1 MAWTIELSQSAE
13 KSLRKFD
20 RQVAK
25 RITHFLRGRVAQLE
39 NPRGLG
45 KPLHASLENY
55 WSYRVGDYRLI
66 CEIKDQKLVV
76 LVVDIGHR
84 SDIYR

>member
-1 MAWTIELSQSAE
+1 MVASA
-13 KSLRKFD
+13 L
-20 RQVAK
+20 Q
-25 RITHFLRGRVAQLE
+25 
-39 NPRGLG
+39 
-45 KPLHASLENY
+45 ASLENY
-55 WSYRVGDYRLI
+55 WSYRLGDYRLI